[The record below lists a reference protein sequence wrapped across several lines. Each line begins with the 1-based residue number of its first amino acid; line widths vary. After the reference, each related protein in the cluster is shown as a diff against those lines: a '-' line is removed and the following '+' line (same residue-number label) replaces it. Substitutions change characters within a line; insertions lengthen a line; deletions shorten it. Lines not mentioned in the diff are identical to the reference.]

1 MKKRAITKRY
11 WMLVLLLWGQG
22 LVLQAQN
29 TTEQIAIPLSKPGE
43 PGVLKVHMMH
53 GDLQVKGYEGKEV
66 VLRMQLPEEQASM
79 GPAKNGLRKITNN
92 NFGLEVREENNV
104 VSVESMLMQRNGNG
118 HLEVLVPRRFSL
130 KLQTVNGEQVA
141 VDGVNGEIEVS
152 NVNGSIRLTN
162 VEGSAML
169 NTVNGD
175 IHARFEKITP
185 DVPMAFTNLNGTVEV
200 SFPASASFSTKAK
213 TEHGSVYT
221 DFDMKLRQERE
232 RVKTSTKQGVYR
244 VNVDNWVQ
252 GDVNGGGPEFLFK
265 SLNGDILIRKN

>member
-1 MKKRAITKRY
+1 MKKRY
-11 WMLVLLLWGQG
+11 WILGLLLWGQA
-22 LVLQAQN
+22 LLLQAQS

-53 GDLQVKGYEGKEV
+53 GNLQVKGYEGKEV
-66 VLRMQLPEEQASM
+66 VLRMQLPEEQASIS
-79 GPAKNGLRKITNN
+79 PAKNGLRKITSN
-92 NFGLEVREENNV
+92 NFGLEAREENNV

-118 HLEVLVPRRFSL
+118 NLEVLVPRRFSL
-130 KLQTVNGEQVA
+130 KLQTVNGELVE

-152 NVNGSIRLTN
+152 NVNGSIRLQN

-169 NTVNGD
+169 NTVNGN
-175 IHARFEKITP
+175 INARFEKITP

-200 SFPASASFSTKAK
+200 SLPASASFSTKAK

-221 DFDMKLRQERE
+221 DFDMKLRQQKE
-232 RVKTSTKQGVYR
+232 RVKTSTKGGVYR
-244 VNVDNWVQ
+244 VNVDNWLQ

-265 SLNGDILIRKN
+265 SLNGDILIKKN

>member
-1 MKKRAITKRY
+1 MKKRDITKRY
-11 WMLVLLLWGQG
+11 WMLALLLWGQV
-22 LVLQAQN
+22 LLQAQN
-29 TTEQIAIPLSKPGE
+29 TTEQIAIPLSTPGE

-53 GDLQVKGYEGKEV
+53 GDLQVRGYEGKEV
-66 VLRMQLPEEQASM
+66 VLRMQVADEQASIS
-79 GPAKNGLRKITNN
+79 PAKNGLRKITSNP
-92 NFGLEVREENNV
+92 FGLEAREENNV
-104 VSVESMLMQRNGNG
+104 VSVESMLEQRNGNG
-118 HLEVLVPRRFSL
+118 KLEVLVPRRFSL
-130 KLQTVNGEQVA
+130 KLQTVNGELVA
-141 VDGVNGEIEVS
+141 VDGINGEIEVS

-175 IHARFEKITP
+175 IHARFEKISP
-185 DVPMAFTNLNGTVEV
+185 GVPMAFTNLNGTVEV

-221 DFDMKLRQERE
+221 DFDMKLRQEKE
-232 RVKTSTKQGVYR
+232 RVKTSTKGGVYR